1 MRDLVMATIS
11 DQPDIEVVGVLE
23 DEASILTMVERSHP
37 EFLIITLENFDERP
51 HICDL
56 LLERFPYVR
65 ILALG
70 TERDSS
76 MFYWATLEIRSNRI

>member
-1 MRDLVMATIS
+1 
-11 DQPDIEVVGVLE
+11 
-23 DEASILTMVERSHP
+23 MVERSHP
-37 EFLIITLENFDERP
+37 EFLIIALEHSDERP

-56 LLERFPYVR
+56 LLGRFPHVR

-76 MFYWATLEIRSNRI
+76 MFYWATLEIRSNRIENSEDGILNALHGCQQAAT